1 MWRRRRQKRGKLFIG
16 CLMLLL
22 IGFVYGYVTNDIE
35 APQKVEDQN
44 EDHPSI
50 GEITVKVPN
59 NKKIEEKSE
68 NVNDQDI
75 TGDRNII
82 VPKMNTVTDSTQ
94 IVFNTYYKK
103 TRDMVKK
110 ESNPPEELV
119 GRNLDE
125 LKVYLNEKY
134 KEWDVR
140 ECNKNK
146 VELYQESDQIPPN
159 FYIAKEHNGYIGV
172 FQVNEKGQDILIEE
186 TEIPT
191 SSLSSMDLEY
201 VKNGIVK
208 KNRDEINQ
216 ILEDYSS

>member
-1 MWRRRRQKRGKLFIG
+1 MG
-16 CLMLLL
+16 CLVLLL
-22 IGFVYGYVTNDIE
+22 IGFVYGYVANDIKV
-35 APQKVEDQN
+35 PQKMEDEN
-44 EDHPSI
+44 KDHPNI

-59 NKKIEEKSE
+59 NKKPKEQNENK
-68 NVNDQDI
+68 NVNDQDTI
-75 TGDRNII
+75 EDRNVI
-82 VPKMNTVTDSTQ
+82 VPEMNTVTDSTQ

-110 ESNPPEELV
+110 ESNPPKELV

-125 LKVYLNEKY
+125 LKVYLNERY

-140 ECNKNK
+140 GCNKDK

-201 VKNGIVK
+201 VKKGIVK